1 MAVPYDPPPS
11 PSPPSPPAGW
21 SLGSW
26 APAALG
32 DTILYWWPE
41 EGWQLGR
48 VVRVVRRAPF
58 THVVRYRRSDASFT
72 GDVDTLLDAA
82 SHGSRWVRL
91 VRSLIG
97 P

>member
-1 MAVPYDPPPS
+1 
-11 PSPPSPPAGW
+11 
-21 SLGSW
+21 
-26 APAALG
+26 
-32 DTILYWWPE
+32 
-41 EGWQLGR
+41 